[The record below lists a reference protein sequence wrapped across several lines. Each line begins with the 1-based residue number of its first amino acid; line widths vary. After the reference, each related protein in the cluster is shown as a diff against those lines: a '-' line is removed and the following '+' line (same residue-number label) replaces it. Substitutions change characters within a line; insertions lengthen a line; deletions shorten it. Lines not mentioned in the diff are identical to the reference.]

1 MVLECRARMRF
12 YARNAVRQAEGAPS
26 DLAWRVIGL
35 VNIYRLL
42 VAGGL
47 FTCAQVE
54 SMREI
59 FAIDHPGA
67 LSIISATYFFAGIGL
82 IALRHL
88 PFMRL
93 RLLAFT
99 HALTDSLAIALVLWA
114 TNGVAGGLGILVLLP
129 VGSMALLTG
138 NRDALFMAAT
148 ATVAVLI
155 QQVAREV
162 DPGIEG
168 SDVSAAAVL
177 GIVIFLAALLV
188 RPLANR
194 LIQSE
199 ALVRKQELDL
209 ANLAQLS
216 QYIVQRLRESIL
228 VVDETDRIRL
238 INEPAA
244 GILGNTNAWPD
255 ALLGECSP
263 RLLYLL
269 SGWRQHGHAQEVGT
283 FTAADGARL
292 IRPHFAHL
300 GSARPGPVL
309 IFLEDT
315 SVVAEKIQQSKLAAL
330 GRLSASIAHEIRT
343 PIGAMSHAS
352 QLLAESPELPA
363 EDRRLTQI
371 MRDNAERVSHIV
383 ESVLELSR
391 RGTRRPQRI
400 DLATWIGEF
409 WAEFCATQQ
418 VGTDAIRIA
427 VSPEEGSAL
436 PVSADPTQLH
446 QIMWNLCQ
454 NAITHGRPPGGEPV
468 EMRYGRIASTGRPFV
483 EVADRGPGIDPSDE
497 ERVFEP
503 FFTRAAR
510 GTGLG
515 LFLARELA
523 QSNGATLLHEA
534 RAGGGSLFR
543 LVFTDPGRWEE

>member
-1 MVLECRARMRF
+1 MMLESAAPMRF
-12 YARNAVRQAEGAPS
+12 HARNPVRPAQGAPS

-35 VNIYRLL
+35 VNIYRLII
-42 VAGGL
+42 AGGL
-47 FTCAQVE
+47 FACAQSE
-54 SMREI
+54 SMRDI
-59 FAIDHPGA
+59 FSIDHPAA
-67 LSIISATYFFAGIGL
+67 LSIICAGYFFSGIGL

-88 PFMRL
+88 PFMHL

-99 HALTDSLAIALVLWA
+99 HALTDSVAIAFILWA
-114 TNGVAGGLGILVLLP
+114 TSGVAGGLGILVLLP

-148 ATVAVLI
+148 ATVAILV
-155 QQVAREV
+155 QQIAREV
-162 DPGIEG
+162 TPGIAEG
-168 SDVSAAAVL
+168 GYVSAAVL

-194 LIQSE
+194 LIHSE

-228 VVDETDRIRL
+228 VVDEHDRIRL

-244 GILGNTNAWPD
+244 GVLGNTNAWPD

-269 SGWRQHGHAQEVGT
+269 AGWRQHGDAQEVGT

-309 IFLEDT
+309 VFLEDT

-352 QLLAESPELPA
+352 QLLAESPQLPA

-371 MRDNAERVSHIV
+371 IRDNAERVSHIV

-391 RGTRRPQRI
+391 RGTRRPQRL
-400 DLATWIGEF
+400 DLSNWVGEF
-409 WAEFCATQQ
+409 WAEFCATLQ
-418 VGTDAIRIA
+418 VGTDAIQIA
-427 VSPEEGSAL
+427 VSPDDGARL
-436 PVSADPTQLH
+436 PVSVDPTQLH

-454 NAITHGRPPGGEPV
+454 NAITHGRPSGGEPV
-468 EMRYGRIASTGRPFV
+468 ELRYGRISSTGRPFV
-483 EVADRGPGIDPSDE
+483 EVADRGPGIDPADE

-503 FFTRAAR
+503 FFTRATR

-534 RAGGGSLFR
+534 RPGGGSLFR

>member
-1 MVLECRARMRF
+1 MRF
-12 YARNAVRQAEGAPS
+12 NARNTVRPTEGAPS

-42 VAGGL
+42 IAGGL
-47 FTCAQVE
+47 FACAQSD

-59 FAIDHPGA
+59 FSIDHPAA
-67 LSIISATYFFAGIGL
+67 LSVICAAYFFAGIGL

-88 PFMRL
+88 PFMNL

-99 HALTDSLAIALVLWA
+99 HAVADSVAIALILWA
-114 TNGVAGGLGILVLLP
+114 TSGVAGGLGILVLLP

-138 NRDALFMAAT
+138 NRDALFMAST
-148 ATVAVLI
+148 ATVAILI
-155 QQVAREV
+155 QQIAREV
-162 DPGIEG
+162 TPGIAEG
-168 SDVSAAAVL
+168 GYVSAAVL

-244 GILGNTNAWPD
+244 SILGNANAWPD

-263 RLLYLL
+263 RLLFLL
-269 SGWRQHGHAQEVGT
+269 AGWRQHGDAQEVGT
-283 FTAADGARL
+283 FSAADGARL
-292 IRPHFAHL
+292 IRPHFAPL
-300 GSARPGPVL
+300 GTARPGPVL
-309 IFLEDT
+309 VFLEDT

-352 QLLAESPELPA
+352 QLLAESPELPSG
-363 EDRRLTQI
+363 DRRLTQI
-371 MRDNAERVSHIV
+371 IRDNAERVSHIV
-383 ESVLELSR
+383 ENVLELSR
-391 RGTRRPQRI
+391 RSTRRPQRL

-409 WAEFCATQQ
+409 RAEFCATQQ
-418 VGTDAIRIA
+418 VDTDAIRVT
-427 VSPEEGSAL
+427 VSPEEGGRL
-436 PVSADPTQLH
+436 PISVDPTQLH

-454 NAITHGRPPGGEPV
+454 NAITHGRPAGGEPV
-468 EMRYGRIASTGRPFV
+468 ELRYGRIASNGRPFV
-483 EVADRGPGIDPSDE
+483 EVADRGPGISPEDE

-503 FFTRAAR
+503 FFTRATR

-523 QSNGATLLHEA
+523 QSNGATLLLDT
-534 RAGGGSLFR
+534 RPGGGSLFR

>member
-1 MVLECRARMRF
+1 MRSNS
-12 YARNAVRQAEGAPS
+12 RIPVSQTEGAPS

-35 VNIYRLL
+35 VNMYRLL

-47 FTCAQVE
+47 FAAAQ
-54 SMREI
+54 SEI
-59 FAIDHPGA
+59 ISEVLGIDRPVP
-67 LSIISATYFFAGIGL
+67 LTIISAAYFFIGIGL
-82 IALRHL
+82 IAIRHL
-88 PFMRL
+88 PFMGL

-99 HALTDSLAIALVLWA
+99 HAVTDSVAIALVMWA
-114 TNGVAGGLGILVLLP
+114 SQGVAGGLGILVLLP
-129 VGSMALLTG
+129 VGAMALLTG
-138 NRDALFMAAT
+138 NRDALFMAST
-148 ATVAVLI
+148 ASIAIQI
-155 QQVAREV
+155 QQLAR
-162 DPGIEG
+162 DLAPG
-168 SDVSAAAVL
+168 SDEGGYVGAAVL
-177 GIVIFLAALLV
+177 GMVIFLAALLV

-199 ALVRKQELDL
+199 ALVRKHELDL

-216 QYIVQRLRESIL
+216 QYIVQRLRESML
-228 VVDETDRIRL
+228 VVDEQDRIRL
-238 INEPAA
+238 INDPAA
-244 GILGNTNAWPD
+244 ELLGHAHAWPD

-269 SGWRQHGHAQEVGT
+269 TAWRQHGESQEAGT

-292 IRPHFAHL
+292 VQPYFAHL
-300 GSARPGPVL
+300 GTARPGPVL
-309 IFLEDT
+309 VFLEDT

-352 QLLAESPELPA
+352 QLLAESPQLPD

-371 MRDNAERVSHIV
+371 IRDNAERVSHIV
-383 ESVLELSR
+383 QSVLELSR
-391 RGTRRPQRI
+391 RGASRPKRI
-400 DLATWIGEF
+400 DLGSWIGEL
-409 WAEFCATQQ
+409 WAEFCATLQ
-418 VGTDAIRIA
+418 VGTDAIHIA
-427 VSPEEGSAL
+427 ISPEEGTQL
-436 PVSADPTQLH
+436 EISADVTQLH

-454 NAITHGRPPGGEPV
+454 NAITHGLKPGGEPV
-468 EMRYGRIASTGRPFV
+468 EIRYGRIASTGRPFV
-483 EVADRGPGIDPSDE
+483 EVADRGPGIATEDM

-534 RAGGGSLFR
+534 RPDGGSLFR